1 MTDAVRAIAMFL
13 SGMWGV
19 LPWPGLLKLL
29 RFFSLTFL
37 AFRMTGTQ

>member
-1 MTDAVRAIAMFL
+1 MFL